1 MSKEDKIRNL
11 WESKFWDA
19 VGCGM
24 NEEQAAKVAGNVI
37 DNRRKEKTM
46 KYVIEIDCDN
56 DAFEDHPAWEVK
68 RILKVLVEKM
78 HGEYDPPDFLTLYDM
93 NGNAVGTAV
102 YSECSIT

>member
-1 MSKEDKIRNL
+1 VAYYRENPNILIGHDPQKIQCL
-11 WESKFWDA
+11 I
-19 VGCGM
+19 
-24 NEEQAAKVAGNVI
+24 QI
-37 DNRRKEKTM
+37 NRRGHLANPNRRKTM
-46 KYVIEIDCDN
+46 KYVIEINCDN
-56 DAFEDHPAWEVK
+56 DSFEDHPAWEVK